1 MPKRVHRKRMSKRGG
16 YVGQEY
22 VEGATNA
29 VGKGLGAANS
39 VVTDYVVNPVTGAAG
54 VVVEKTKEG
63 AQGANTGFWSLFGY
77 GNPSA
82 PPAAV
87 PVVAVAPVPVVNTVA
102 PAQGAAQGAAVGGS
116 RRRRRRN
123 GRKSK
128 TMFSGLMNMMG
139 LKTKK
144 RGRKG
149 GIGGPSNGYQHIV
162 GANFPSAANAQ
173 GNTIYDL
180 APFDPSKPFTGGCM
194 PSKSIPLSPAPYP
207 SDSLMGGK
215 SRRNRKRRGGTK
227 KW

>member
-102 PAQGAAQGAAVGGS
+102 PAQGAAIGAVVGGS

-180 APFDPSKPFTGGCM
+180 APFDPSKPFTGG
-194 PSKSIPLSPAPYP
+194 
-207 SDSLMGGK
+207 K
-215 SRRNRKRRGGTK
+215 SRRHRKRQGGK
-227 KW
+227 KCSWM

>member
-22 VEGATNA
+22 VEGATDA

-82 PPAAV
+82 PPAVVPAAV
-87 PVVAVAPVPVVNTVA
+87 PVVAVAPVP
-102 PAQGAAQGAAVGGS
+102 AQGAVVGGS
-116 RRRRRRN
+116 RRRRKKN

-194 PSKSIPLSPAPYP
+194 PSKSISLSPAPYP

-215 SRRNRKRRGGTK
+215 SRRNRKPRGGTK

>member
-1 MPKRVHRKRMSKRGG
+1 MPKRAVHRKSKRRMSKRGG
-16 YVGQEY
+16 YLGEGVVNTVGSTIGQG
-22 VEGATNA
+22 VN
-29 VGKGLGAANS
+29 AAND
-39 VVTDYVVNPVTGAAG
+39 VVGNYVIAPVTGAAG

-87 PVVAVAPVPVVNTVA
+87 PVVAVAPVPLVNTGVA

-116 RRRRRRN
+116 RRRRRRS

-144 RGRKG
+144 RGKKG
-149 GIGGPSNGYQHIV
+149 GIGGPSNGYQYIV

-180 APFDPSKPFTGGCM
+180 APFDPL
-194 PSKSIPLSPAPYP
+194 KSFS
-207 SDSLMGGK
+207 GGK
-215 SRRNRKRRGGTK
+215 SRRNRKRQGGK
-227 KW
+227 KCAWM